1 MADELRIGLSGLL
14 RKAQMESDAEFL
26 KEGVRV
32 LSQALMEMEVFAHQK
47 KARMPEAVRRQGG
60 SERKVLAALFFDNL
74 VLLRTAI
81 WAQPQRDVLRLYR
94 LPYHSYQILS

>member
-14 RKAQMESDAEFL
+14 RKAQMEGDAECL

-47 KARMPEAVRRQGG
+47 KARMPETVRGRRGTRRSIRSSPTTWRKQEG
-60 SERKVLAALFFDNL
+60 SCGRKKERLFTGL
-74 VLLRTAI
+74 ILR
-81 WAQPQRDVLRLYR
+81 PGR
-94 LPYHSYQILS
+94 